1 MSMPRR
7 VRLVLGILLGILLGG
22 MAGAAPQA
30 HAQTLR
36 LVSTQSLTFG
46 QVAPRQSRVI
56 APGAAGA
63 AVFTVQGPANAT
75 LVLTIT
81 PPMLLTNTSGA
92 ALQIGGWTGTVA
104 TGANGTPTSVMP
116 VGNVDV
122 ALTLDADGAGVLRLG
137 ATIQPTLATVNGNYA
152 DAIIVVARE
161 PSSARQSLTAQ
172 SMVSASVLQ
181 PITITAIPMSFP
193 AVYSGTPATIAPEN
207 ARAMRVL
214 LDGASASSV
223 DVAYENLPSVRTLQG
238 AGVTVSP
245 SAMQAAGIDIG
256 TVTIS
261 VRYTG
266 S

>member
-81 PPMLLTNTSGA
+81 PPMLLTNTRARRCRSVVGP
-92 ALQIGGWTGTVA
+92 GRSRPVPTG
-104 TGANGTPTSVMP
+104 PRP
-116 VGNVDV
+116 
-122 ALTLDADGAGVLRLG
+122 R
-137 ATIQPTLATVNGNYA
+137 
-152 DAIIVVARE
+152 
-161 PSSARQSLTAQ
+161 
-172 SMVSASVLQ
+172 
-181 PITITAIPMSFP
+181 
-193 AVYSGTPATIAPEN
+193 
-207 ARAMRVL
+207 
-214 LDGASASSV
+214 
-223 DVAYENLPSVRTLQG
+223 
-238 AGVTVSP
+238 
-245 SAMQAAGIDIG
+245 
-256 TVTIS
+256 
-261 VRYTG
+261 
-266 S
+266 